1 MAKTLWFLKSAFI
14 LNEFLVSLK
23 VSWLS
28 CLCTPKLA
36 CSQGN
41 ILHLKMGHRSHYL
54 CWLSR
59 LLCCWRTAFSW
70 CCLAYPWRWDR
81 CLSLPVDNQGCAGG
95 GKTQGNK
102 FGCWARALCLW
113 LTFRVLTD
121 RQTDRVYLSSCFICL
136 FQFSSWGVLG
146 RGCSPVLFG
155 VLCQFVCGADS
166 EQQFSLNRL
175 WLYCSNKKGTQRRQ
189 QLCREAVP

>member
-14 LNEFLVSLK
+14 LKEFLVSLK
-23 VSWLS
+23 VSWWS

-36 CSQGN
+36 CNQGI
-41 ILHLKMGHRSHYL
+41 ILHLKMGHRSHHL

-81 CLSLPVDNQGCAGG
+81 CLCLPVDNQGCAGG

-102 FGCWARALCLW
+102 FGCWAGALCLW

-121 RQTDRVYLSSCFICL
+121 RQTDRVYLSSCFISVSVQLLGSLGPWVLSCAV
-136 FQFSSWGVLG
+136 QSSL
-146 RGCSPVLFG
+146 S
-155 VLCQFVCGADS
+155 VCVWCRQWAAILP
-166 EQQFSLNRL
+166 EPPLALLQQ
-175 WLYCSNKKGTQRRQ
+175 
-189 QLCREAVP
+189 